1 MIGDD
6 HTALLVPEPDR
17 TGGDE
22 SLAVHAGGLLA
33 AFAGIFETLWTLG
46 APVSGNRSPLSEQDR
61 TIVTL
66 MAAGV
71 TDDVIARRLA
81 LSRRTVVRRIAALL
95 DRLGATT
102 RFQAGV
108 QAAHRGWL

>member
-1 MIGDD
+1 M
-6 HTALLVPEPDR
+6 TAVIR
-17 TGGDE
+17 RVIRISRSWCTR
-22 SLAVHAGGLLA
+22 AGCWPPAGL
-33 AFAGIFETLWTLG
+33 FETLWTLG
-46 APVSGNRSPLSEQDR
+46 IPVSGDRAPLSEQDR
-61 TIVTL
+61 MIVAL

-71 TDDVIARRLA
+71 TDDVIARRPR
-81 LSRRTVVRRIAALL
+81 LSRRTVTRRIAALL